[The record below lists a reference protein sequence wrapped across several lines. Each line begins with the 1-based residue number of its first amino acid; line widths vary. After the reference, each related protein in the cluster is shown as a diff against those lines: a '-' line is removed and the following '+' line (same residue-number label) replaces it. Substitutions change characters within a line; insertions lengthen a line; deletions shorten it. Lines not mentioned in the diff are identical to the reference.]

1 MQTINLEIASKKGAK
16 LTAFL
21 TGLEHVAGGP
31 LSEGLRAYHAA
42 VAVRNASLRVGT
54 DRKLNAVRK
63 AVKQFSVMVSIANN
77 DRGIPAVRLYSPI
90 KQIEIFL

>member
-1 MQTINLEIASKKGAK
+1 MQTINLEIAPRKGAQ
-16 LTAFL
+16 LTEFL

-42 VAVRNASLRVGT
+42 IAVRNAALRVGT
-54 DRKLNAVRK
+54 ERKLNAVRK
-63 AVKQFSVMVSIANN
+63 AVKQFNVMCSIANN
-77 DRGIPAVRLYSPI
+77 PRGIPAVRLYSPI

>member
-1 MQTINLEIASKKGAK
+1 MQTINLEIATRKGAK
-16 LTAFL
+16 LTEFL

-42 VAVRNASLRVGT
+42 VAVRNGMLRVGVY
-54 DRKLNAVRK
+54 RRCMAVKK
-63 AVKQFSVMVSIANN
+63 AVKAFSVMVSIANN
-77 DRGIPAVRLYSPI
+77 DRGIPTVRLFSPT